1 MIASRPNFRRWHN
14 MKTTRQKTFW
24 RLETVK
30 DGEIERTSEFKT
42 KKMATEKACYLC
54 DTGRVD
60 MAQVTK
66 MRMLGIFDPDNQVC
80 DVREDGSR
88 RYETIEWDEPKAMG
102 AQEVFQPRREYSYR
116 TLGFRGTEPQDD
128 DFRYWKTIEDAKHY
142 CAQRLKGLAGSIDA
156 DGELSDVPP
165 PAVDSVGIEEFER
178 IIPKVGSVKIAD
190 LLVQFNKEGEIEIIQ
205 FDANNEVIH

>member
-1 MIASRPNFRRWHN
+1 

-30 DGEIERTSEFKT
+30 DGKIERTSEFKT

-60 MAQVTK
+60 TAQVTK
-66 MRMLGIFDPDNQVC
+66 MRMLGIFDPDKQVC
-80 DVREDGSR
+80 DLREDGSR

-128 DFRYWKTIEDAKHY
+128 DFRYWKTIEDAKFY
-142 CAQRLKGLAGSIDA
+142 ADQRLKGRAG
-156 DGELSDVPP
+156 LTL

-205 FDANNEVIH
+205 FDADGEVIH

>member
-1 MIASRPNFRRWHN
+1 

-42 KKMATEKACYLC
+42 KKMAYDKAVYLC

-60 MAQVTK
+60 TAQVTK
-66 MRMLGIFDPDNQVC
+66 MRMLGISDPDK
-80 DVREDGSR
+80 S
-88 RYETIEWDEPKAMG
+88 ETIEWDEPKAMA
-102 AQEVFQPRREYSYR
+102 AQEVFRPRREYSYR

-128 DFRYWKTIEDAKHY
+128 DFRYWKTIEDAKFY
-142 CAQRLKGLAGSIDA
+142 ADQRLKGLAGSIDA

-190 LLVQFNKEGEIEIIQ
+190 LLVQFDREGEVEIIQ
-205 FDANNEVIH
+205 FDADGWEVIH